1 MQQAHRRKKKK
12 RPTYMR
18 NIRSLFLEADEDN
31 GRRVFGF
38 TLSGREKNKKKKV
51 NMKVFCNLVGGFP

>member
-38 TLSGREKNKKKKV
+38 TLSGRKKEEK
-51 NMKVFCNLVGGFP
+51 